1 MNQVAGG
8 MVVGLILGYAI
19 FYVIYAGFL
28 LKSTTMTI
36 QYPDGSWIKGIRK
49 KNYINNETHGTHH
62 YFVTEVSEFIDKGII
77 GKRIAVPINSVK
89 YFIIEEK

>member
-8 MVVGLILGYAI
+8 MVVGVLLGYAI
-19 FYVIYAGFL
+19 FYIIYAGFL

-49 KNYINNETHGTHH
+49 KNYINQETRGTHH
-62 YFVTEVSEFIDKGII
+62 FMVTDASDKSLI
-77 GKRIAVPINSVK
+77 GKRIAVPINAVK

>member
-36 QYPDGSWIKGIRK
+36 QYPDGSWVKGIRK
-49 KNYINNETHGTHH
+49 KNYINQETRGTHH
-62 YFVTEVSEFIDKGII
+62 FMVLDASDKSLI